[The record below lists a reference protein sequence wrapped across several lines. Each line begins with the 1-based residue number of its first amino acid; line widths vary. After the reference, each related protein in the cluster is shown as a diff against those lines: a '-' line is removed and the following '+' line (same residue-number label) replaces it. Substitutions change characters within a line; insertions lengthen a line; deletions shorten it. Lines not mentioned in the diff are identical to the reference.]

1 MHRVVITGAGVI
13 CPIGA
18 SMVEM
23 DAALRAGRSGIK
35 DVATLNL
42 VDNDRVNQKI
52 IAPVTGFVPEDHFD
66 AREIGMMETVSQY
79 AVFAAREAI
88 GRAGLD
94 FNEELADETAV
105 IVGTGIGGQSTQEEG
120 YRRVYLENKRPHPFT
135 VPRMM
140 PNAPASQIS
149 MAFGLKGPSYA
160 ISSACASAT
169 HAVGNAFQMVRS
181 GVVRAA
187 VTGGVEA
194 CLQAGALRAWE
205 ALRVMASDACR
216 PFSLGRKG
224 MVLGDGAGIFVLE
237 RYEDAAAR
245 GAHILCEIA
254 GNGMSADA
262 GDLTAPEV
270 EGMSKAIRRA
280 IADAGLNP
288 EDIDHI
294 NAHGTGTLAN
304 DRTEAA
310 AILDVLGDRG
320 RKVPVSATKSMH
332 GHALGGAGA
341 IELAALINAMNG
353 NYVPPTINFVEPDP
367 DCPIDCVPNEARDCR
382 IDAALSN
389 SFAFGGLNGV
399 LALRRV

>member
-1 MHRVVITGAGVI
+1 
-13 CPIGA
+13 
-18 SMVEM
+18 
-23 DAALRAGRSGIK
+23 
-35 DVATLNL
+35 
-42 VDNDRVNQKI
+42 
-52 IAPVTGFVPEDHFD
+52 
-66 AREIGMMETVSQY
+66 
-79 AVFAAREAI
+79 
-88 GRAGLD
+88 
-94 FNEELADETAV
+94 
-105 IVGTGIGGQSTQEEG
+105 
-120 YRRVYLENKRPHPFT
+120 
-135 VPRMM
+135 
-140 PNAPASQIS
+140 
-149 MAFGLKGPSYA
+149 
-160 ISSACASAT
+160 
-169 HAVGNAFQMVRS
+169 
-181 GVVRAA
+181 
-187 VTGGVEA
+187 
-194 CLQAGALRAWE
+194 
-205 ALRVMASDACR
+205 MASDACR